1 MASASANNAV
11 VVALYRALYRMASRI
26 DADPALKA
34 LVPSLAPERHYDHER
49 EEWCTLYPFSDERRG
64 YTALALL
71 FLGAPLYRPARGKP
85 ESLREWL
92 SGKFRVDEASHD
104 RGPQLDAAFAAL
116 SELNLLIAAAEGL
129 PRSRLPQPSSRG
141 GRSAVASAVL
151 DAMPGPVGG
160 PSGEQPLLLAA
171 HPMQLSASFGR
182 SLILVTQHG
191 AGGSHGWLV
200 NKPSAIR
207 LRHAARLLGLRVRQ
221 KELGHL
227 GRNRVYVGGPVAGP
241 LLALHPHRSL
251 LDADADGED
260 ESYDE
265 EEEGE
270 DDPMLG
276 AMSAHEQRGVARPR
290 GEAAH
295 GTLGHG
301 TLGASLL
308 HPAGPLYA
316 SRVSSAPLAPSD
328 PPRLGRS
335 RNLLGT
341 FSEPSRRRLACL
353 RQPARQRARGFARGF
368 QARARSAAPLRL
380 PRPRP
385 PPAPPLPRPCLLPPA
400 SCLLPPAS
408 CLPHSGERRRVST
421 GWRSPPPRRQLGL
434 GPRAA
439 RRRVRVGR
447 VVRRAARRRRAPLHL
462 PRAAAPPLRR
472 RRAAQRG
479 RACLQLAGDRC
490 AASRLLHARVEQ
502 HTPLQQLG
510 GRGWRWRRRSR
521 QGGRRERR
529 RRERRVVVV
538 VARRGR

>member
-129 PRSRLPQPSSRG
+129 PRSRLPQPSRRG

-251 LDADADGED
+251 SSLMPPAKEEKKLD
-260 ESYDE
+260 
-265 EEEGE
+265 
-270 DDPMLG
+270 
-276 AMSAHEQRGVARPR
+276 
-290 GEAAH
+290 
-295 GTLGHG
+295 
-301 TLGASLL
+301 
-308 HPAGPLYA
+308 
-316 SRVSSAPLAPSD
+316 
-328 PPRLGRS
+328 LGRFPTPPD
-335 RNLLGT
+335 RDN
-341 FSEPSRRRLACL
+341 
-353 RQPARQRARGFARGF
+353 RASWAI
-368 QARARSAAPLRL
+368 
-380 PRPRP
+380 
-385 PPAPPLPRPCLLPPA
+385 
-400 SCLLPPAS
+400 
-408 CLPHSGERRRVST
+408 
-421 GWRSPPPRRQLGL
+421 
-434 GPRAA
+434 
-439 RRRVRVGR
+439 
-447 VVRRAARRRRAPLHL
+447 
-462 PRAAAPPLRR
+462 
-472 RRAAQRG
+472 
-479 RACLQLAGDRC
+479 
-490 AASRLLHARVEQ
+490 
-502 HTPLQQLG
+502 
-510 GRGWRWRRRSR
+510 
-521 QGGRRERR
+521 
-529 RRERRVVVV
+529 
-538 VARRGR
+538 